1 MRCQPLRRA
10 LYDRGSMKLPI
21 VISVLL
27 VIVAAASIS
36 WVTNQ
41 SFKPEDSTTIVVY
54 IVTALG
60 GLVSAVFVI
69 YGYFVNL
76 SVFKESQK
84 PKLLLQVHNE
94 RRILEETGD
103 NVHQTV
109 FHYANLS
116 TNECRGLRL
125 KLTLVGDN
133 EEMDIP
139 RLFAPSMN
147 MGPNDTRTRDFP
159 TLVYLRDNG
168 IPEAITKNLSQYKLR
183 ASYSYKLMGELVSS
197 SYEYV
202 WDSQREWWSIV

>member
-1 MRCQPLRRA
+1 
-10 LYDRGSMKLPI
+10 MKLPI
-21 VISVLL
+21 VLSIFL
-27 VIVAAASIS
+27 VIVAAASIG

-41 SFKPEDSTTIVVY
+41 SFKLEDSTTIVVY

-60 GLVSAVFVI
+60 GLVSAVFVV

-84 PKLLLQVHNE
+84 PKLLLQIHNE

-109 FHYANLS
+109 VHYANLS
-116 TNECRGLRL
+116 TNECRGLTL
-125 KLTLVGDN
+125 KLTLVGGN

-139 RLFAPSMN
+139 RLFAPIMN
-147 MGPNDTRTRDFP
+147 IGPNDGRTRDFP
-159 TLVYLRDNG
+159 TLVYLRNNG
-168 IPEAITKNLSQYKLR
+168 IPEAITRNLSQYKLR
-183 ASYSYKLMGELVSS
+183 ASYSYELMGELVSS

-202 WDSQREWWSIV
+202 WDNQKEWWSIV

>member
-1 MRCQPLRRA
+1 A
-10 LYDRGSMKLPI
+10 LYDGGNMKLPI
-21 VISVLL
+21 VLSILL
-27 VIVAAASIS
+27 AILAAASIG
-36 WVTNQ
+36 WVINQ

-60 GLVSAVFVI
+60 GLVSAVFVV

-84 PKLLLQVHNE
+84 PKLLLQIHNE
-94 RRILEETGD
+94 RRIHEETGN

-116 TNECRGLRL
+116 TNECRGLTL

-133 EEMDIP
+133 EEVDIP
-139 RLFAPSMN
+139 RLFSPSMN
-147 MGPNDTRTRDFP
+147 MGPNDGRTRDFP
-159 TLVYLRDNG
+159 TLVYLKDNG
-168 IPEAITKNLSQYKLR
+168 IPEAIIRNLSKYKLR
-183 ASYSYKLMGELVSS
+183 TSYSYELMGEVVSS

-202 WDSQREWWSIV
+202 WDSQKEWWSIV